1 MKASGSDSDMA
12 FRVVETQPP
21 RHIFQN
27 VGSAGGRKTDRRFS
41 GGEVRIVAMSV
52 IEFAGVRKDYGSR
65 TALETMDLALPKGA
79 ALGLLGPN
87 GAGKTTA
94 LRLILGLAH
103 PSAGRVTVQGWDPL
117 DPEARQG
124 LGYLPERLGL
134 PTHMVVER
142 YLGLHAL
149 LAGVPDDAAAAEV
162 DRVIELTGLS
172 ARRSDRIGVLSK
184 GLAQRVGFAQALIGD
199 PKLLL
204 LDEPSSGLDP
214 IGMRQARDWISSAQ
228 QRGCTVLIS
237 SHLLS
242 EVERLCDRLVVLKE
256 GRVVGQGS
264 IQEVVREGEELEDAF
279 IRLINPLEGSKGT
292 Q

>member
-1 MKASGSDSDMA
+1 
-12 FRVVETQPP
+12 
-21 RHIFQN
+21 
-27 VGSAGGRKTDRRFS
+27 
-41 GGEVRIVAMSV
+41 MSV

-65 TALETMDLALPKGA
+65 TALDTMDLALPKGA

-94 LRLILGLAH
+94 LRLILGMAH
-103 PSAGRVTVQGWDPL
+103 PSAGQVVVQGWDPL

-134 PTHMVVER
+134 PAHMSVGR
-142 YLGLHAL
+142 YIALHAL
-149 LAGVPDDAAAAEV
+149 LAGVAQEDVNAEV
-162 DRVIELTGLS
+162 DRVIELTGLTD
-172 ARRSDRIGVLSK
+172 RRSDRIGVLSK

-228 QRGCTVLIS
+228 DRGCTVLIS

-242 EVERLCDRLVVLKE
+242 EVERLCDRIMVLKE
-256 GRVVGQGS
+256 GRVVAQGS
-264 IQEVVREGEELEDAF
+264 IEEVVREGEELEDAF
-279 IRLINPLEGSKGT
+279 VRLIEPLEGAGGNR
-292 Q
+292 